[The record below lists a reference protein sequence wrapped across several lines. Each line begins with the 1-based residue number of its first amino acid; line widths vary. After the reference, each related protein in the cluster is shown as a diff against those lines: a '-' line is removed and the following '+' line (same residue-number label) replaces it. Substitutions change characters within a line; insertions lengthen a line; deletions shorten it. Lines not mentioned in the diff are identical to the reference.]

1 MIYNRKIGILG
12 AGQLGL
18 MMVQACS
25 DWHLQPEFLDPD
37 PNASAKPYAKVELG
51 NFRDY
56 ESVMKFGADK
66 DLISFEIEDVNLQ
79 ALKDLEKMGK
89 KVFPQPR
96 VLEIIKNKWTQ
107 KQFLKENE
115 FPTSDFIQFDSQNP
129 ESVQFFL
136 PAFWKQN
143 EGGYD
148 GKGVSSVITITD
160 LEKLPSIPGFLEKA
174 VEIEKEIAVIVAR
187 NEKGQIQTFPCVEM
201 VFHPEANLVE
211 YLQSPATI
219 SENVDVICKNLAI
232 KLIEKLEMVGLLA
245 VEFFLDQNG
254 KVLVNEMAPRPHNS
268 GHHTIEGNVCSQFQQ
283 FWRSI
288 LNFPLS
294 ETQNI
299 HPFSA
304 MINLIGEPDFEGA
317 PVYQGLEDCLSISGI
332 YPHMYGKQ
340 QTRPFRKMGH
350 VTVVANSLADLQQK
364 VSFVK
369 NHLKVI
375 A

>member
-1 MIYNRKIGILG
+1 MG

-37 PNASAKPYAKVELG
+37 PQASATAFAKVELG
-51 NFRDY
+51 NFKDY
-56 ESVMKFGADK
+56 ETVMKFGADK

-79 ALKDLEKMGK
+79 ALKDLEKEGK
-89 KVFPQPR
+89 KIFPQPR

-107 KQFLKENE
+107 KQFLKENG
-115 FPTSDFIQFDSQNP
+115 FLTSDFIWFDAQNP
-129 ESVQFFL
+129 ESVHSFL

-148 GKGVSSVITITD
+148 GKGVASVKSAFD

-187 NEKGQIQTFPCVEM
+187 NEDGEIQTYPCVEM

-211 YLQSPATI
+211 YLQSPAKI
-219 SENVDVICKNLAI
+219 SENVDVTCKTLAI

-245 VEFFLDQNG
+245 VEFFVDQNEN
-254 KVLVNEMAPRPHNS
+254 VLINEMAPRPHNS

-294 ETQNI
+294 ETQNT

-304 MINLIGEPDFEGA
+304 MINLIGEPGFEGI
-317 PVYQGLEDCLSISGI
+317 PVYQGLEDCLSLSGI
-332 YPHMYGKQ
+332 YPHIYGKQ

-375 A
+375 S

>member
-1 MIYNRKIGILG
+1 M
-12 AGQLGL
+12 GL

-37 PNASAKPYAKVELG
+37 PNASAIPFAKVELG

-56 ESVMKFGADK
+56 ATVMKFGADK

-79 ALKDLEKMGK
+79 ALKDLEKIGK
-89 KVFPQPR
+89 KIFPQPR

-107 KQFLKENE
+107 KQFLKDNG
-115 FPTSDFIQFDSQNP
+115 FPTPDFIHFDSQNP
-129 ESVQFFL
+129 ESAQSFL

-148 GKGVSSVITITD
+148 GKGVSSVKTISD
-160 LEKLPSIPGFLEKA
+160 LIKLPSIPGFLEKS
-174 VEIEKEIAVIVAR
+174 VEIQKEIAVIVAR
-187 NEKGQIQTFPCVEM
+187 NEKGEIQTFPCVEM

-219 SENVDVICKNLAI
+219 SENVDVTCKTLTI

-245 VEFFLDQNG
+245 VEFFVDQNEN
-254 KVLVNEMAPRPHNS
+254 VLVNEMAPRPHNS

-304 MINLIGEPDFEGA
+304 MINLIGEPDFEGT
-317 PVYQGLEDCLSISGI
+317 PVYQGLEACLSLSGI
-332 YPHMYGKQ
+332 YPHIYGKQ

-375 A
+375 S